1 MRSETSFGHMPY
13 DQVGTEN
20 RYLMVTALAI
30 RHKTT
35 GDLLHIQVLSSECE
49 EVSITYKYP
58 YVTYDDLCQY
68 IASKYNVINNL
79 SEEIYLSDMY
89 NSDSFTITLPA
100 NKLPSIGLMKVT
112 IERKFIDWDSVIQ
125 LDSAEDSNKN
135 PDSIPGLNIV
145 TPVVIT
151 TPGTDNG

>member
-1 MRSETSFGHMPY
+1 
-13 DQVGTEN
+13 
-20 RYLMVTALAI
+20 
-30 RHKTT
+30 
-35 GDLLHIQVLSSECE
+35 
-49 EVSITYKYP
+49 
-58 YVTYDDLCQY
+58 
-68 IASKYNVINNL
+68 
-79 SEEIYLSDMY
+79 MY
-89 NSDSFTITLPA
+89 NNDSFTITLPA